1 MSTGKDKTP
10 SPTLSIAAKL
20 VLAAV
25 FSAVVAV
32 AASAWLSFYESRQLL
47 LKSAVTAMEQS
58 VSRQVERLQSSID
71 EVRRDVLMLGQSEA
85 VQGLIRASQ
94 GGGYDE
100 VSNLTED
107 GWRRRLERIFTVMIQ
122 TKGYQQVRLI
132 SLKHGSREVVRVEK
146 SRDEPSQVV
155 VRRGRELQFKGD
167 MFYVK
172 RGRMLLQGQTYVS
185 PISLNREHGR
195 IEEPWLPT
203 QRFISPVFPQ
213 PSARQTRLSRSQ
225 LQLLRRLQHLDS
237 MMTLSLL
244 AAIKDGDPRWLKRY
258 RRQQADFQ
266 QTLAQL
272 MGMPRPAAL
281 ASFSW
286 LEPNSRS
293 FHALEKRALEL
304 LYQGQAAQSRR
315 LLEQE
320 RYVSQKAEFCH
331 RLGRLLKREGGG
343 GSLGPPWG
351 LVVIN
356 TDANLLMAGLETG
369 GPFQVILTNQEGG
382 YLRHPQ
388 EDKAWGFEFG
398 KKEGAAQ
405 DFPRAWRAVKQGKGG
420 VFWDSARKKVQVVA
434 RVPLNPDSSRD
445 FLALIMSAD
454 EDAVLA
460 DIAGLRFKVALV
472 SLAAMLL
479 AGLLSFFAVRRLT
492 QPIRNL
498 TKQADALA
506 AGREEVSI
514 SPAPGNDEV
523 ARLSRALANLV
534 QKLQNRTAALEEAN
548 RQLEEE
554 MAERQQAAAALRQSE
569 ERFRELVEG
578 SDDLVARMDGQARF
592 TYLSPAA
599 EKIYGLRPEQCL
611 GRSWFS
617 FTHPQDRPATERAF
631 QEWIAL
637 GRASASH
644 ENRQVSH
651 SGQVRYMLWT
661 INLHYDRDGR
671 VQSVNCI
678 GRDITYLKEFEEEL
692 ENARL
697 AAEASSRAKS
707 EFMANMSH
715 ELRTP
720 MNAII
725 GMTDLTLMTELDSVQ
740 RDYLETARKAAD
752 SLLELLNQIL
762 DFSKIEAG
770 QIQLDSTEFGLRPLL
785 DAVVK
790 AMSGRAREKGLE
802 LSCQVAPEVADLFL
816 GDPLRLR
823 QVLFNLL
830 DNAVKFTEEG
840 RVDLEVKLQEASP
853 GHQTLLFVIKDTG
866 IGIPPDKQDLIFE
879 SFTQADG
886 STTRR
891 YGGTG
896 LGTTIS
902 RSLVELMGGSIWLES
917 VPGEGSTFFFTVK
930 LALVDPDPGDSG
942 SPEQEPAEPEAGE
955 QKTPGP
961 EPTRHPLRILL
972 AEDNPEN
979 RKLILSL
986 LEQLGHRVTAVE
998 DGQAAVE
1005 AAAAQ
1010 EFDLALMDVEM
1021 PRMDGLSAT
1030 RAIRKQEGEDRYLP
1044 VIALTAHAFP
1054 EDRQRC
1060 LEAGMDAYLSKPIDI
1075 KELLRLIG
1083 DLVPDPLV

>member
-1 MSTGKDKTP
+1 MSTNMGKTT

-32 AASAWLSFYESRQLL
+32 IASAWLSFYESRQLL

-58 VSRQVERLQSSID
+58 VSRQVERLQSSIE
-71 EVRRDVLMLGQSEA
+71 EVRRDVLMLSQSEA
-85 VQGLIRASQ
+85 VQGLIRAKR

-100 VSNLTED
+100 VANLTED
-107 GWRRRLERIFTVMIQ
+107 GWRKRLERIFAVMIQ

-132 SLKHGSREVVRVEK
+132 DLRQGGREIVRVER
-146 SRDEPSQVV
+146 SREHPNQVLM
-155 VRRGRELQFKGD
+155 RRGPELQFKGD

-172 RGRMLLQGQTYVS
+172 RGRDLLPGRTYVS

-195 IEEPWLPT
+195 IEEPWHPT
-203 QRFISPVFPQ
+203 QRFLAPVFFPKGD
-213 PSARQTRLSRSQ
+213 SEKSRLSRSR
-225 LQLLRRLQHLDS
+225 LDLLRRMQHLDS
-237 MMTLSLL
+237 MITLSVL
-244 AAIKDGDPRWLKRY
+244 AAVQEGSPRWRKRY
-258 RRQQADFQ
+258 QRQRQSFDQ
-266 QTLAQL
+266 
-272 MGMPRPAAL
+272 AL
-281 ASFSW
+281 ASFLAGLGSAHPGSFTW
-286 LEPNSRS
+286 IAEHSRR
-293 FHALEKRALEL
+293 FQVQEKRILEL
-304 LYQGQAAQSRR
+304 SQQGRRAQAHQLLRR
-315 LLEQE
+315 TD
-320 RYVSQKAEFCH
+320 YVAAKAEYCH
-331 RLGRLLKREGGG
+331 RLEKLLQQESGGTL
-343 GSLGPPWG
+343 SVSPWG

-356 TDANLLMAGLETG
+356 TDANLLMASLETG
-369 GPFQVILTNQEGG
+369 GPFQVILTNQDGG
-382 YLRHPQ
+382 YLHHPQ
-388 EDKAWGFEFG
+388 EEKTWGFEFG

-405 DFPRAWRAVKQGKGG
+405 DFPRAWRAIQEGKGG
-420 VFWDSARKKVQVVA
+420 VFWDQAQGKVLVVG
-434 RVPLNPDSSRD
+434 RVPLNPGSPRD

-454 EDAVLA
+454 EEAVLA
-460 DIAGLRFKVALV
+460 DITGLRFKVALV

-479 AGLLSFFAVRRLT
+479 AGLLSVFAVRRLT
-492 QPIRNL
+492 RPIRDL
-498 TKQADALA
+498 TEQAAALA
-506 AGREEVSI
+506 AGREEVTI
-514 SPAPGNDEV
+514 SPAAGNDEV
-523 ARLSRALANLV
+523 ARLGRALANLV
-534 QKLQNRTAALEEAN
+534 EKLQKRTVALEAAN

-554 MAERQQAAAALRQSE
+554 MAERQQAAAALRESE

-599 EKIYGLRPEQCL
+599 ERIYGLKPEQCL
-611 GRSWFS
+611 GRTWFS
-617 FTHPQDRPATERAF
+617 FTHAQDRPATEQAF
-631 QEWIAL
+631 REWISQHQ
-637 GRASASH
+637 ASASH

-651 SGQVRYMLWT
+651 NGQVRHMLWT
-661 INLHYDRDGR
+661 INLHYDREGA

-678 GRDITYLKEFEEEL
+678 GRDITHLKEFEEEL
-692 ENARL
+692 ETARL

-725 GMTDLTLMTELDSVQ
+725 GMTDLALMTELDELQ

-770 QIQLDSTEFGLRPLL
+770 QIKLESTEFGLRPLL
-785 DAVVK
+785 AAVIK
-790 AMSGRAREKGLE
+790 AMKGRAHNKGLE
-802 LSCQVAPEVADLFL
+802 LHYRVAPEVADLFL

-830 DNAVKFTEEG
+830 DNAIKFTEQGKVE
-840 RVDLEVKLQEASP
+840 LEVSLQESSVS
-853 GHQTLLFVIKDTG
+853 HQVLLFAISDTG
-866 IGIPPDKQDLIFE
+866 IGIPPDKQELIFE

-902 RSLVELMGGSIWLES
+902 RSLVELMGGQIWLES

-930 LALVDPDPGDSG
+930 LALMDNPPAAPEDEAQEENRP
-942 SPEQEPAEPEAGE
+942 PEQEPALQPAA
-955 QKTPGP
+955 
-961 EPTRHPLRILL
+961 HSLHVLL

-979 RKLILSL
+979 RKLVVSL
-986 LEQLGHRVTAVE
+986 LEQMGHRVTAVPNGRE
-998 DGQAAVE
+998 ALEAVGRE
-1005 AAAAQ
+1005 
-1010 EFDLALMDVEM
+1010 EFDLVLMDVEM
-1021 PRMDGLSAT
+1021 PQMDGLSAT
-1030 RAIRKQEGEDRYLP
+1030 RAIRRQEEDERYLP
-1044 VIALTAHAFP
+1044 IIALTAHAFP

-1060 LEAGMDAYLSKPIDI
+1060 LAAGMDAYLSKPIDL
-1075 KELLRLIG
+1075 KELQRLIEE
-1083 DLVPDPLV
+1083 LVPDPE